1 MLNRDVVGKSLPTAA
16 LAEPASLK
24 PKFCSCAGTGHCTD
38 LGSAARLLRQREQ
51 VMIKVSSV
59 VGGRPRHRPVPCSDA
74 PAFHSRGSRA
84 AGLGS
89 RCSPGALCLISSQT
103 CRDKLKCPTE
113 PTAALWWLLGRTT
126 RVGTGQTNL
135 HTSTQEAH
143 LRVHIQSCWLVLA
156 LGGMSAGCPGEWLP
170 SAQTPL
176 GPFPSFG
183 VWSQLCTGIRA

>member
-1 MLNRDVVGKSLPTAA
+1 MCRNRTLHGSWVS
-16 LAEPASLK
+16 
-24 PKFCSCAGTGHCTD
+24 SC
-38 LGSAARLLRQREQ
+38 LLRPMLVVLCLHPTPVTSAGAGDDQGQQCGRREA
-51 VMIKVSSV
+51 SAPS
-59 VGGRPRHRPVPCSDA
+59 VPCSDA

-143 LRVHIQSCWLVLA
+143 LEFTFSPAGWCCPWVGCLQAA
-156 LGGMSAGCPGEWLP
+156 LGNGCLLLKHLWDLSPALVCGLNC
-170 SAQTPL
+170 AQDFEPNSPEML
-176 GPFPSFG
+176 FF
-183 VWSQLCTGIRA
+183 